1 MSQRVD
7 VGDNFVDVA
16 IVESTQA
23 EAVATQTQLFIS
35 NQMSTFASKQ
45 TCHMSTLSR
54 RTATVVLHF
63 DIITGVTTFRD
74 VCVLFK

>member
-7 VGDNFVDVA
+7 VGDKFVDVA
-16 IVESTQA
+16 VVESTQA

-45 TCHMSTLSR
+45 TSVNSVNISSVNTITANHDSCLTL
-54 RTATVVLHF
+54 
-63 DIITGVTTFRD
+63 
-74 VCVLFK
+74 